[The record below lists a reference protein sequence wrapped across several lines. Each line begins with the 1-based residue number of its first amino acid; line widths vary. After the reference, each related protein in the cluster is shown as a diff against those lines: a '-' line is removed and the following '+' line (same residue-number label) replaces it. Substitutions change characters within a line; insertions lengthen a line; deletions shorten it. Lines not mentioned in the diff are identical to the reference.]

1 MGVPSITADYLYTAL
16 AAIIAD
22 GSFDISIFLDGL
34 IACSEGFCTLV
45 FTDMNGADDTFDIG
59 FLSSTSYAAGL
70 SVTASLPADPYEIAT
85 NWDFISAETYAF
97 SKWWNPT

>member
-16 AAIIAD
+16 AAIIAE
-22 GSFDISIFLDGL
+22 GTDISLYLDGL

-45 FTDMNGADDTFDIG
+45 VTDMNGADDTFDIM

-70 SVTASLPADPYEIAT
+70 SVTASLPADPYEIAA
-85 NWDFISAETYAF
+85 NWDYISAETYAF